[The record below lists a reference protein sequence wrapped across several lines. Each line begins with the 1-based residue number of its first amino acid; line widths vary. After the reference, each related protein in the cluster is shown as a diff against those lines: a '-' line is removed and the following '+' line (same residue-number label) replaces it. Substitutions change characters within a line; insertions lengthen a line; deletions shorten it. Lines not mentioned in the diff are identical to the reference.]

1 MSPQPFDCFFL
12 AAGAGFLAGAAFG
25 ALVLVA
31 DGFRLLG
38 LAAGAGV
45 EVGAAAVRVASA
57 GTAPAEALVAPASAL
72 LCTGGVGESA
82 GAEEREVGRC
92 VGAPIGRPR

>member
-1 MSPQPFDCFFL
+1 VSPQPFDCFFL

-25 ALVLVA
+25 TLVLVA
-31 DGFRLLG
+31 DDFRLLG
-38 LAAGAGV
+38 LAVGAGV
-45 EVGAAAVRVASA
+45 EVGVAAVGVASA

-72 LCTGGVGESA
+72 LCGGVGESA
-82 GAEEREVGRC
+82 GADEREVGRC